1 MSDKDL
7 LFVLGVVTVI
17 VISQFTARPVRS
29 LTYLWVAL
37 LIVRG
42 CVPPGPASTTV
53 AGIAV
58 LLAGLLISVLFG
70 ILRGRTMPM
79 WRDDTGRL
87 YRKGGRITLLLWLA
101 TLASRLLLGAF
112 AQVTFHEPFNLNA
125 LWLGI
130 GVTFGTQQIIMT
142 LRGRRVPAAPTPQPA

>member
-42 CVPPGPASTTV
+42 CVPPGPATTTA

-58 LLAGLLISVLFG
+58 LIAGLIISVLFG
-70 ILRGRTMPM
+70 VLRGRTMPM
-79 WRDDTGRL
+79 WRDDAGRL

-101 TLASRLLLGAF
+101 TFASRLLLGAF
-112 AQVTFHEPFNLNA
+112 AQVAFHEPFNLNA

-142 LRGRRVPAAPTPQPA
+142 LRGRRVPAAAAPQPA